1 MSMGQEI
8 AKRILRNQL
17 DKGQLSHAYLFSS
30 PSSAL
35 SKQAA
40 LFLAQAV
47 NCGSEAKPCGQCLS
61 CRQIEAGVHA
71 DVRQVGPEG
80 ASIKLQQIKA
90 ILAEAVLTPNVGPYR
105 VFIIEG
111 AELLT
116 REAANALLLTLE
128 EPPSFDLFILTAA
141 GPVLPTI
148 ESRCQLLR
156 FPSTGDTSLDTGQ
169 EASRL
174 YAEQLL
180 EEIEQTPLSERA
192 KLVDKLEKEDINL
205 AEVLAQLLLIYRDL
219 SLWQLT
225 QETHLIRDAARVE
238 RLLPGVAARQVDLL
252 AATEAIIDV
261 QRRLQNNVNKRLA
274 LEYLVYSL

>member
-1 MSMGQEI
+1 MSWGQEI

>member
-1 MSMGQEI
+1 MSWGQEI

-238 RLLPGVAARQVDLL
+238 RLLPGVVARQVDLL
-252 AATEAIIDV
+252 AATEAVIDV